1 MLPSTSYLKLMDVW
15 LIFVLF
21 IPFVEVTIHAIIE
34 HLQAKNKKGRNLVE
48 VQVIYKLQTTGWTGS
63 TGTPKK
69 SSFEKLLH
77 FGVPMIF
84 ILFCLSFFEAGFI
97 LLWKNSPN

>member
-1 MLPSTSYLKLMDVW
+1 MDIW

-34 HLQAKNKKGRNLVE
+34 HSRAKNERRENVLKMHF
-48 VQVIYKLQTTGWTGS
+48 IYKFKQPLNEAALRS
-63 TGTPKK
+63 RK
-69 SSFEKLLH
+69 SLSEKLLH

-84 ILFCLSFFEAGFI
+84 LLFSLAFFEAGFI
-97 LLWKNSPN
+97 LLWKKYP